1 MTAATMPQA
10 INRRERPNRFGIAI
24 ALLAP
29 IVLVNTAVFIAPI
42 VNLLRISFNEALPGG
57 GIGPNLTWENWVKLA
72 EDSYYLEIVLR
83 TVGMSLLITLLT
95 LLCSYPIA
103 LYLHRSRGIW
113 RTFLFVLVISPLLT
127 SAVVRTYGWIAV
139 LSDTGLINN
148 ALALLGLR
156 TPLRLLYNMTGI
168 VIGLTEILMPY
179 MILAL
184 LAGFGR
190 LDPRCEEAALTLG
203 ARPMRVFWR
212 IVVPL
217 TAPGIALGC
226 LLCFV
231 LSVSSFITPRLLG
244 GGRVFLLATEI
255 YDQAIVTLNWPGAA
269 TLSILVLVIFGIA
282 LAVYSRALRSLA
294 VEG

>member
-1 MTAATMPQA
+1 MTTSLPATPAAPDQ
-10 INRRERPNRFGIAI
+10 PNRFGIAI
-24 ALLAP
+24 ALLVP
-29 IVLVNTAVFIAPI
+29 IILINSAVFIAPI
-42 VNLLRISFNEALPGG
+42 INLLRISFNEALPGG
-57 GIGPNLTWENWVKLA
+57 GIGPAFTWENWIKLA
-72 EDSYYLEIVLR
+72 QDSYYLEIVLR

-103 LYLHRSRGIW
+103 LYLHRSSGTW

-139 LSDTGLINN
+139 LADNGLINN
-148 ALALLGLR
+148 ALALLGTR
-156 TPLRLLYNMTGI
+156 APVRLLYNMTGI

-203 ARPMRVFWR
+203 ARPIKVFWR

-269 TLSILVLVIFGIA
+269 TLSILVLVIFGLA
-282 LAVYSRALRSLA
+282 LAVYTRALRSLS

>member
-1 MTAATMPQA
+1 MSAAAIPAATDA
-10 INRRERPNRFGIAI
+10 RDRPNRFGTAI

-29 IVLVNTAVFIAPI
+29 IILINTAVFIAPI
-42 VNLLRISFNEALPGG
+42 INLLRISFNEALPGG
-57 GIGPNLTWENWVKLA
+57 GIGPNFTFENWIKLA

-83 TVGMSLLITLLT
+83 SVGMSLLITLLT

-103 LYLHRSRGIW
+103 LYLHRSRGTW

-148 ALALLGLR
+148 LFALLGAKA
-156 TPLRLLYNMTGI
+156 PVRLLYNMTGI

-179 MILAL
+179 MILSL

-203 ARPMRVFWR
+203 ARPIKVFWR

-269 TLSILVLVIFGIA
+269 TLSILVLVIFGVA

-294 VEG
+294 IEG

>member
-1 MTAATMPQA
+1 MAADAADDIHTQSRRVWLVAALLLPIVA
-10 INRRERPNRFGIAI
+10 INSLIF
-24 ALLAP
+24 LWP
-29 IVLVNTAVFIAPI
+29 II
-42 VNLLRISFNEALPGG
+42 NLMRIGFNEALPGG
-57 GIGPNLTWENWVKLA
+57 GIGPGFTLDNWKTLIDDA
-72 EDSYYLEIVLR
+72 HFHGIVLR
-83 TVGMSLLITLLT
+83 SVGMSLTVTLLT

-103 LYLHRSRGIW
+103 LYVHRAEGAW
-113 RTFLFVLVISPLLT
+113 RTILFVLVISPLLT
-127 SAVVRTYGWIAV
+127 SAVVRTYGWVAM
-139 LSDTGLINN
+139 LADAGLVNST
-148 ALALLGLR
+148 LKLLGMAG
-156 TPLRLLYNMTGI
+156 PLRLLYNMTGV

-203 ARPMRVFWR
+203 ATPTRVFWR

-231 LSVSSFITPRLLG
+231 LCVSSFITPKILG

-255 YDQAIVTLNWPGAA
+255 YDQAVVTLNWPGAA
-269 TLSILVLVIFGIA
+269 TLSILTLVIFGAA
-282 LAVYSRALRSLA
+282 LVFYTRLVKRFD
-294 VEG
+294 

>member
-1 MTAATMPQA
+1 MARIEEITAV
-10 INRRERPNRFGIAI
+10 PNRFGIAA
-24 ALLAP
+24 ALLTP
-29 IVLVNTAVFIAPI
+29 ILVVNSLIFLLPI
-42 VNLLRISFNEALPGG
+42 FNLMRISFNEALPGG
-57 GIGPNLTWENWVKLA
+57 GIGPGFTLENWHKLA
-72 EDSYYLEIVLR
+72 EDTYVLEIVLR
-83 TVGMSLLITLLT
+83 SVGMSLLVTLLT

-103 LYLHRSRGIW
+103 LYLHRAAGAW

-127 SAVVRTYGWIAV
+127 SAVVRTYGWIAM
-139 LSDTGLINN
+139 LADAGLINN
-148 ALALLGLR
+148 VLMWFGAPK
-156 TPLRLLYNMTGI
+156 PLRLLYNLTGI
-168 VIGLTEILMPY
+168 IIGLTEILMPY

-203 ARPMRVFWR
+203 ARPIQAFWR

-231 LSVSSFITPRLLG
+231 LAVSSFITPRVLG

-269 TLSILVLVIFGIA
+269 TLSILVLSVFGAA
-282 LAVYSRALRSLA
+282 LVAYTRAVNKLN
-294 VEG
+294 

>member
-1 MTAATMPQA
+1 MTAATMPA
-10 INRRERPNRFGIAI
+10 AADTRDRPSRFGVAI

-29 IVLVNTAVFIAPI
+29 VMLINTAVFIAPI

-57 GIGPNLTWENWVKLA
+57 GIGPSLTWENWVKLA

-103 LYLHRSRGIW
+103 LYLHRSRGTW

-148 ALALLGLR
+148 ALALLGTR
-156 TPLRLLYNMTGI
+156 APVRLLYNMTGI

-179 MILAL
+179 MILSL

-203 ARPMRVFWR
+203 ARPIKVFWR